1 MKANIKWL
9 DIIFLKTEIELFIG
23 SYQ

>member
-1 MKANIKWL
+1 MNANIKWL
-9 DIIFLKTEIELFIG
+9 DIIFLKTEMELFIG